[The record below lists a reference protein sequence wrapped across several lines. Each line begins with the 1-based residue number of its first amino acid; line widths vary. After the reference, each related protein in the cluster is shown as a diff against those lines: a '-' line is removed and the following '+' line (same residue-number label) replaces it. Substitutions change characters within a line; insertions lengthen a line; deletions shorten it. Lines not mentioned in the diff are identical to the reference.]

1 MSDQLLGIAVI
12 VAFGALWVGVG
23 LRVASRVSGTDDY
36 LVGGRNVGVALGSA
50 TILATWVTGNTILAA
65 PESGYTFGVLGV
77 LGYAVG
83 GGIAVLA
90 FAPLAHRL
98 RLLLPAGRTVGDF
111 FRLRY
116 DRKNYGLF
124 LVMLIVWDL
133 GWLLTQGMGAGLILE
148 SVFGLDFH
156 IGLVLTVAIVT
167 TYVTIGGMVSV
178 LSTDFMQT
186 MLIMVVVFI
195 FPAWVYLAANPV
207 DVYDGMASLA
217 ADKLALSSGDGL
229 LFLAVIPLIYTGEVF
244 MDNTF
249 WQRAFALRPGVITRT
264 FTFAGI
270 GWVFVPIAT
279 GTLAWVAVGTGMDL
293 PGGPSTVAPEVVAEY
308 TGRFGSVV
316 FLVLIW
322 AALASTMSALLNAVS
337 GIFMNDVYN
346 NFIRPRATD
355 KELLRVGRVLTVVA
369 ALITVAVAWPKPLT
383 LLTLLILLGVINA
396 AYIPPI
402 VMGIYFKR
410 TNPDGVFWG
419 VVVGTL
425 AGLFVFGDGG
435 FNLLWVTWHVVDIP
449 SWMGGELQ
457 GAVVSFL
464 ISAAATVGST
474 LLRPREFSFATM
486 IAWTRTEDAA
496 VETSPA
502 AAGSAS

>member
-1 MSDQLLGIAVI
+1 MSDQVLGITIIAI
-12 VAFGALWVGVG
+12 FGAIWIGVG
-23 LRVASRVSGTDDY
+23 LHVARRVKGTDDY
-36 LVGGRNVGVALGSA
+36 LVAGRNVGVALGSA

-90 FAPLAHRL
+90 FAPLAKRL
-98 RLLLPAGRTVGDF
+98 RKLLPAGRTVGDF

-116 DRKNYGLF
+116 DRKNYALF
-124 LVMLIVWDL
+124 LVMLIIWDL

-156 IGLVLTVAIVT
+156 VGLILTVTIVT
-167 TYVTIGGMVSV
+167 IYVTIGGMVSV
-178 LSTDFMQT
+178 LGTDFMQT

-195 FPAWVYLAANPV
+195 FPAWVYLSANPV
-207 DVYDGMASLA
+207 DVYEGMASLA
-217 ADKLALSSGDGL
+217 PDSLSLSSADGL

-249 WQRAFALRPGVITRT
+249 WQRAFALRPGIITRT

-279 GTLAWVAVGTGMDL
+279 GTLAWVAVGTDLSL
-293 PGGPSTVAPEVVAEY
+293 PGGPSTVAPEVVAQY
-308 TGRFGSVV
+308 TGTIGSVI

-346 NFIRPRATD
+346 NFVRPRASD
-355 KELLRVGRVLTVVA
+355 RELLLMGRILTVVA
-369 ALITVAVAWPKPLT
+369 AVITVIVAWPRPLT

-402 VMGIYFKR
+402 VMGIFFKK
-410 TNPDGVFWG
+410 TNPNGVFWG
-419 VVVGTL
+419 VVVGTVV
-425 AGLFVFGDGG
+425 GLFVFGRGG
-435 FNLLWVTWHVVDIP
+435 FNLLWVTWDIVEIP
-449 SWMGGELQ
+449 PWLGGELQ

-464 ISAAATVGST
+464 ISAAATVIT
-474 LLRPREFSFATM
+474 TVLRPRDFDFATM
-486 IAWTRTEDAA
+486 IAWTRSEDAQ
-496 VETSPA
+496 VTSVPTPA
-502 AAGSAS
+502 REA

>member
-1 MSDQLLGIAVI
+1 MSDQALGILII
-12 VAFGALWVGVG
+12 VLFGALWVSVG
-23 LRVASRVSGTDDY
+23 LRVARRVHGTDDY

-65 PESGYTFGVLGV
+65 PESGYTFGVLGI
-77 LGYAVG
+77 LGYALG

-90 FAPLAHRL
+90 FAPLASRL
-98 RLLLPAGRTVGDF
+98 RRLLPAGRTVGDF

-116 DRKNYGLF
+116 DRKNYALF
-124 LVMLIVWDL
+124 LVMLIIWDL

-156 IGLVLTVAIVT
+156 VGLVLTVAIVT
-167 TYVTIGGMVSV
+167 IYVTIGGMVSV

-195 FPAWVYLAANPV
+195 FPAWVYLSANPV

-217 ADKLALSSGDGL
+217 TEKLSLSSADGL

-249 WQRAFALRPGVITRT
+249 WQRAFALRPGVITKT

-279 GTLAWVAVGTGMDL
+279 GTLAWVAVGTGLEL
-293 PGGPSTVAPEVVAEY
+293 PGGPSTVAPEVVAQY
-308 TGRFGSVV
+308 TGRVGSVI

-346 NFIRPRATD
+346 NFVRPHATD
-355 KELLRVGRVLTVVA
+355 RELLRVGRILTVVA
-369 ALITVAVAWPKPLT
+369 AVITIAVAWPKPLT

-402 VMGIYFKR
+402 VMGIFFRK
-410 TNPDGVFWG
+410 TNPNGVFWG
-419 VVVGTL
+419 VVVGTV
-425 AGLFVFGDGG
+425 AGLFIFGNGG
-435 FNLLWVTWHVVDIP
+435 FNLLFVTWDIVEIP
-449 SWMGGELQ
+449 TWLGGELQ

-464 ISAAATVGST
+464 ISTAATVGTT
-474 LLRPREFSFATM
+474 LLRPREFSFASM
-486 IAWTRTEDAA
+486 IAWTRTEGDAVTTTTHA
-496 VETSPA
+496 RKV
-502 AAGSAS
+502 

>member
-1 MSDQLLGIAVI
+1 MSNQLLGIVVI
-12 VAFGALWVGVG
+12 AAFGVLWIAVG
-23 LRVASRVSGTDDY
+23 LSVARRVRSTDDY

-83 GGIAVLA
+83 GGVAVLA
-90 FAPLAHRL
+90 FAPLARRL
-98 RLLLPAGRTVGDF
+98 RTLLPAGRTVGDF

-124 LVMLIVWDL
+124 LVMLIIWDL
-133 GWLLTQGMGAGLILE
+133 GWLLTQGMGAGIILE
-148 SVFGLDFH
+148 SVFGIDFH
-156 IGLVLTVAIVT
+156 VGLVVTVAIVT

-186 MLIMVVVFI
+186 MLIMAVVFL
-195 FPAWVYLAANPV
+195 FPAWVYISANPV
-207 DVYDGMASLA
+207 DVYQGMAGLAEAKLSLSA
-217 ADKLALSSGDGL
+217 ADGL

-249 WQRAFALRPGVITRT
+249 WQRAFALRPNVITRT
-264 FTFAGI
+264 FTLAGI

-279 GTLAWVAVGTGMDL
+279 GTLAWVAVGTGLEL
-293 PGGPSTVAPEVVAEY
+293 PGGPSSVAPEVVAAY
-308 TGRFGSVV
+308 TGRVGAVI

-346 NFIRPRATD
+346 NFVRPQAGDR
-355 KELLRVGRVLTVVA
+355 ELLRVGRLLTIVA
-369 ALITVAVAWPKPLT
+369 AVITIVIAWPRPLT

-402 VMGIYFKR
+402 VMGIFFRK
-410 TNPDGVFWG
+410 TNPNGVFWG
-419 VVVGTL
+419 VVIGTV
-425 AGLFVFGDGG
+425 AGLLVFGDGA
-435 FNLLWVTWHVVDIP
+435 FDLLWLRLEVVDLP
-449 SWMGGELQ
+449 AWLGGELQ

-464 ISAAATVGST
+464 ISTVATVGWT
-474 LLRPREFSFATM
+474 LLRPREFDFRSM
-486 IAWTRTEDAA
+486 IDWTRSEN
-496 VETSPA
+496 
-502 AAGSAS
+502 AGIAEGKK